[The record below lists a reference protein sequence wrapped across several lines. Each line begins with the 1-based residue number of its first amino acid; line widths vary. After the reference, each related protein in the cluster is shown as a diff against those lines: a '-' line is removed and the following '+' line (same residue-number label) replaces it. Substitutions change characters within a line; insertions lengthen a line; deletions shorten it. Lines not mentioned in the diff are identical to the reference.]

1 MGHPIESDHPLPVC
15 RHFSSQRPAPAILC
29 DTQEAVTRLV
39 TLNTHPIS
47 NLGYS
52 NIQNTNNATNTLY
65 SHEKT
70 SRSRNVNIPTFTGNS
85 NDSWKVWFSR
95 FSTVAERAHVHKQ
108 MLVKL
113 CFQQIQASWLLSLLV
128 LVLDLVMLAALQYN
142 TDGYYK
148 SIFYCLIS
156 DFGTTYY
163 FLHGTFSR
171 KIRCFKTACR
181 SFQR

>member
-1 MGHPIESDHPLPVC
+1 MHSVHTEHGFSQLSVHSSLPTINTSCHQISMGHPIESDHPLPVC
-15 RHFSSQRPAPAILC
+15 RHFSSQRPAPAILS

-108 MLVKL
+108 MLVKFL
-113 CFQQIQASWLLSLLV
+113 FSA
-128 LVLDLVMLAALQYN
+128 N
-142 TDGYYK
+142 TGIMAPQ
-148 SIFYCLIS
+148 STSSC
-156 DFGTTYY
+156 
-163 FLHGTFSR
+163 SR
-171 KIRCFKTACR
+171 PGDVGGPAI
-181 SFQR
+181 